1 MILCTFCSKYR
12 KRDNTQET
20 VLASFFFFFL
30 GVCVCSVLLV
40 YIKISKLL
48 SCCMINKGQ
57 DFYYVTKM
65 SISLKIL

>member
-1 MILCTFCSKYR
+1 MILCTFCSNIGK
-12 KRDNTQET
+12 ET
-20 VLASFFFFFL
+20 IHKKLCLPHFFFFL